1 MITLPNN
8 GDDKMKIYFVDGD
21 MVEFD
26 EDTNDPMSEDHCVKC
41 GEFSNW
47 AESML
52 CNHCTPLFDYE
63 TN

>member
-1 MITLPNN
+1 M
-8 GDDKMKIYFVDGD
+8 KMYFTDGD

-26 EDTNDPMSEDHCVKC
+26 EDTYDPTHCVKC
-41 GEFSNW
+41 GEFSNRSL
-47 AESML
+47 SML